1 MRSKIRFKFLLKFL
15 LPIAAACGFAVGGL
29 SMAAAA
35 TDFPTRP
42 VRIITTAPAGGGTDL
57 VLRVFA
63 DKLSREWG
71 QQVVVENRAGGGG
84 IIASQYVV
92 GSPPDGYTLLGT
104 FDAHATNPSFLE
116 NLPYDTLKDF
126 TPISLL
132 STIQMMIVMTPS
144 LPVNSV
150 QELIALAKQKP
161 GQIDYASIGKG
172 SPQYIIGELFND
184 QAGIELRHISYKER
198 SAINADVLAGRM
210 PIMISSV
217 AGVMQYVKAGTM
229 KPLAMTSSERSPIL
243 PNVPTFKE
251 AGLPGV
257 HFVSWVGLFGPA
269 NMPKDVVEKINAG
282 IKKVAAVPEVKDQ
295 IAKAG
300 GDVSVSSPQEF
311 DAMIRR
317 DMQNFADLARKVN
330 AKPAN

>member
-1 MRSKIRFKFLLKFL
+1 MKPAMRLFG
-15 LPIAAACGFAVGGL
+15 AMCFAL
-29 SMAAAA
+29 WSAAAA
-35 TDFPTRP
+35 SAADYPAKP

-63 DKLSREWG
+63 DKLSREWN

-84 IIASQYVV
+84 IIASQYVA

-104 FDAHATNPSFLE
+104 FDAHATNPSFLD

-132 STIQMMIVMTPS
+132 STITMMVVTSPS
-144 LPVNSV
+144 LPVSSV
-150 QELIALAKQKP
+150 QELVALAKQKP

-172 SPQYIIGELFND
+172 SPQYIIGELFKD
-184 QAGIELRHISYKER
+184 QAGIDLRHISYKER

-210 PIMISSV
+210 PIMVSSV
-217 AGVMQYVKAGTM
+217 AGVLAYIQAGTM
-229 KPLAMTSSERSPIL
+229 KPLAMTSSERSPLL
-243 PNVPTFKE
+243 PNVPTFRE

-269 NMPKDVVEKINAG
+269 NMPRDVVEKINAG
-282 IKKVAAVPEVKDQ
+282 IRKVATLPELKDQ

-300 GDVSVSSPQEF
+300 GEASISSPQEF
-311 DAMIRR
+311 DAMIRK
-317 DMQNFADLARKVN
+317 DMQNFSDLARKVN
-330 AKPAN
+330 AKPGN